1 MKDLELVSD
10 ATDELKGKFGRAMLG
25 YEELYYHHRGGF
37 KEKLQRK
44 KLFKKKKINQKTS
57 FKVLALNKHP

>member
-44 KLFKKKKINQKTS
+44 KLFKKKKKSEDQLQSVGSK
-57 FKVLALNKHP
+57 